1 MDEKALEIELQRARE
16 LRERLQNQRRELA
29 ALAGSIAETEDQV
42 ASIHEG
48 IAQGD
53 SRIADQAA
61 AVAKSSR
68 AFAEHERQEER
79 RFSQP
84 TD

>member
-1 MDEKALEIELQRARE
+1 MDEEALEFELQRARE
-16 LRERLQNQRRELA
+16 LRQRLQNQRRELA
-29 ALAGSIAETEDQV
+29 ALSGSVAETEDKV

-61 AVAKSSR
+61 EVAKSSR
-68 AFAEHERQEER
+68 AFAEHERQQER
-79 RFSQP
+79 RFSEP